1 MDGYERLANAI
12 VLQAAKDYRSA
23 LRKINKN
30 PVNGTAGLEVL
41 ECERFFRSKWYSV
54 LTSVDGEYL
63 MKRLRE
69 EVESE

>member
-12 VLQAAKDYRSA
+12 VLQAAKDFRSA
-23 LRKINKN
+23 LRKIKKN
-30 PVNGTAGLEVL
+30 PVNGTAKLEAM

-69 EVESE
+69 EVEAE

>member
-23 LRKINKN
+23 LQTVRKN
-30 PVNGTAGLEVL
+30 PVNGTAKLEVQ

-69 EVESE
+69 EVEAE